1 MDRLENLCVY
11 TGVLAAG
18 AVVAWLYELSLLL
31 AAGFCICACCAVNR
45 IRKYMREDQIQED
58 IYHQVA
64 AYLEQL
70 LCSYRRLEHA
80 GKALEDCRVIFQND
94 SRMGGALAD
103 AAHILR
109 TGEGVPDGRILE
121 AAFVKIER
129 AFDSRRLGIVHR
141 FICNAERTG
150 GDTGR
155 GADILLEDLELWKNR
170 TKLYQSK
177 KRFIKIECGVATLL
191 SMFLCYVSKLLTPK
205 ELGFRISDGMMYQIS
220 TIVVLVLLLYIVS
233 CIFKKLSGNWLDEKE
248 KVNEKQ
254 QKKYLKLYQIL
265 EKGDSVTGI
274 TKHMAKRILGRYVR
288 EEFPYWLLLV
298 TLYLQTESSYQAF
311 RYSMCETTGIFRS
324 ELQRLTEEIYDSPRD
339 LQPYLNFF
347 AVLNIPE
354 IKTGMKILYSVNS
367 NGYEESGKQLG
378 FLISQNSRLMD
389 KNEVFRHGNKMAGM
403 SMLKQLPML
412 ISCLKLL
419 LDLIQLL
426 AMTMGSFQNMDIA

>member
-1 MDRLENLCVY
+1 MDRLENLCVH
-11 TGVLAAG
+11 TGVLVAG
-18 AVVAWLYELSLLL
+18 TAVAWLYGIHPLL
-31 AAGFCICACCAVNR
+31 AAGVCICACFTVKR
-45 IRKYMREDQIQED
+45 IRKYVQEDQKQED
-58 IYHQVA
+58 IYNQVTS
-64 AYLEQL
+64 YLEQL
-70 LCSYRRLEHA
+70 LCSYRRLGHA
-80 GKALEDCRVIFQND
+80 GKALEDCRVIFQDD
-94 SRMGGALAD
+94 SRMGRALAD
-103 AAHILR
+103 AGHILR

-121 AAFVKIER
+121 TAFVKIER

-177 KRFIKIECGVATLL
+177 KRFIKIECGIATLL
-191 SMFLCYVSKLLTPK
+191 SMFLCYVSKLLTPE
-205 ELGFRISDGMMYQIS
+205 ELGFRISDGMLYQIS
-220 TIVVLVLLLYIVS
+220 TMVVLLLFLYIVS
-233 CIFKKLSGNWLDEKE
+233 RIFKKLSGNWLDGKG
-248 KVNEKQ
+248 KINEKQ
-254 QKKYLKLYQIL
+254 QKRYLKLYEML
-265 EKGDSVTGI
+265 RKRDSVTGFS
-274 TKHMAKRILGRYVR
+274 KHLAKRILGRYVR

-311 RYSMCETTGIFRS
+311 RYSMCETAGIFRS

-367 NGYEESGKQLG
+367 NGYEESRKQLD

-389 KNEVFRHGNKMAGM
+389 KNEVFRQGNKMAGM

-419 LDLIQLL
+419 IDLIHLL
-426 AMTMGSFQNMDIA
+426 AMTMGSFQNMNNI